1 MSEATR
7 LSIRSRF
14 DRWNAG
20 PDRQRSMLL
29 LEVARQYYD
38 YGMSQASIAE
48 ASGYSRP
55 TVGRML
61 AEARE
66 SGIVHIQVTHPLE
79 RVLEL
84 EATIRNRFG
93 IDHVHV
99 APPNLAQRDG
109 VTEVARATSDLLD
122 AILGPN
128 MSVGLSNGRILTELL
143 NWLRPHRELE
153 ASVVQLVGGVG
164 DPIRLIDTPELCRQL
179 AQRWGGVASALSG
192 PLIAQS
198 AQVARDLRALP
209 DVARTLALGARVD
222 LAIIGVGAGFRHP
235 ASVFHGVLTPA
246 AVRTLHRRG
255 AVGHIL
261 GRFVDPMGKPIATG
275 LDDRVVALDLDQ
287 LRSIPL
293 VLAVAAGAQKAP
305 ALAAALR
312 GGYLGALVIDVSA
325 AQALAHLPERRSH
338 QAADWRLRASAI
350 DSRAA
355 TPASRERAG
364 EDVAVVTEGT

>member
-1 MSEATR
+1 MVEPGR

-14 DRWNAG
+14 DSWSAG
-20 PDRQRSMLL
+20 PERQRPMLL
-29 LEVARQYYD
+29 LQVARQYYD

-48 ASGYSRP
+48 ANGYSRP
-55 TVGRML
+55 TVGRLL

-66 SGIVHIQVTHPLE
+66 SGIVHIQVSHPLE

-99 APPNLAQRDG
+99 APPSLTQRDG
-109 VTEVARATSDLLD
+109 VVEVTRATSGLLD
-122 AILGPN
+122 AVLQPN
-128 MSVGLSNGRILTELL
+128 MSIGLSNGRILTELL

-153 ASVVQLVGGVG
+153 ASVVQMVGGVG
-164 DPIRLIDTPELCRQL
+164 DPLRLIDTPELCRQL
-179 AQRWGGVASALSG
+179 AQRWGGVASVLPG
-192 PLIAQS
+192 PLIATS
-198 AQVARDLRALP
+198 ARVARDFRRVP
-209 DVARTLALGARVD
+209 GVASTLALAARVD
-222 LAIIGVGAGFRHP
+222 LAIIGIGAGFRHP
-235 ASVFHGVLTPA
+235 ASVFHGVLSPE

-261 GRFVDPMGKPIATG
+261 GRFVDPMGESIATG
-275 LDDRVVALDLDQ
+275 LDERVIALELDS
-287 LRSIPL
+287 LRDIPL

-325 AQALAHLPERRSH
+325 AQALAHLPERRE
-338 QAADWRLRASAI
+338 
-350 DSRAA
+350 SRQL
-355 TPASRERAG
+355 SS
-364 EDVAVVTEGT
+364 